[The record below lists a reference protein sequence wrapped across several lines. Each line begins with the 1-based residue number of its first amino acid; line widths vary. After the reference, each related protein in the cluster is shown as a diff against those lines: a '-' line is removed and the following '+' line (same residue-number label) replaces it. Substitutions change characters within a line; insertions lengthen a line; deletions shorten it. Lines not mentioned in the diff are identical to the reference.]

1 MPALS
6 NERLCKLAQA
16 GIRLPV
22 IFCWK
27 TIWDSSEKSRW
38 SNTGAWVW
46 MKMILE
52 WI

>member
-1 MPALS
+1 MPTRS
-6 NERLCKLAQA
+6 NERCAGWRKQ

-38 SNTGAWVW
+38 SNIGVWVW

-52 WI
+52 LI